1 MDEAAA
7 QRSRFA
13 NVQLHG
19 CRMKLVTFTHEKRTS
34 IGAVV
39 DDAIVDFASDP
50 ALPHEM
56 VSFLEAGPEALQA
69 AGKAIARARTR
80 LPLADVRLEPPVPR
94 PRKFLGL
101 GFAYASHIAEVA
113 HLGIKPPPHQ
123 TWFNKQVTCVNG
135 PYDPIH
141 LPRVS
146 STLDYEGEL
155 ALVIGRRCRHAR
167 PEDARSIVAGFMIC
181 NDVSVREWQLRASTA
196 MIGKSFDTHGPIGPW
211 ICTTDELPGVH
222 SLSIRT
228 WINGELRQDGNTS
241 DLVYRFGDMIAELST
256 AFTLEPGDILT
267 TGSPAG
273 VGAARQPPVYM
284 NVGDVCRIEI
294 EGIGHIE
301 NRVIAEP

>member
-1 MDEAAA
+1 MRIA
-7 QRSRFA
+7 
-13 NVQLHG
+13 H
-19 CRMKLVTFTHEKRTS
+19 FTYRGSTS
-34 IGAVV
+34 IGADI
-39 DDAIVDFASDP
+39 DDTLVDFATNR
-50 ALPHEM
+50 ALPRDM
-56 VSFLEAGPEALQA
+56 VAFLEAGPGALEA
-69 AGKAIARARTR
+69 ARRLVDHARER
-80 LPLADVRLEPPVPR
+80 LPLADVRLEAPVLR

-113 HLGIKPPPHQ
+113 HLGIKPPAHQ

-146 STLDYEGEL
+146 PTLDYEGEL
-155 ALVIGRRCRHAR
+155 ALVIGKRCRHAR

-211 ICTTDELPGVH
+211 LSTTDELPNVH
-222 SLSIRT
+222 ALSLRT
-228 WINGELRQDGNTS
+228 WVNGELRQDGNTG
-241 DLVYRFGDMIAELST
+241 DLVYRFGDMLAELST

-273 VGAARQPPVYM
+273 VGAARQPPLYLR
-284 NVGDVCRIEI
+284 VGDVCRVEI